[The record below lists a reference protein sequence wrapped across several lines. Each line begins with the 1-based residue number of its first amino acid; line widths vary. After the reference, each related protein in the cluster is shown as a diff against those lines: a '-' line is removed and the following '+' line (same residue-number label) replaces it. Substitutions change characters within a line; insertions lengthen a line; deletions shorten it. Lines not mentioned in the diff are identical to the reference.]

1 MPSNLEIAAALATD
15 TDTLRA
21 EARAYND
28 LWSAFAD
35 MPADSAEEVAAVPAM
50 LKAAASLG
58 SAAVKLADAAEA
70 ATDAVKGRH
79 SGRVM
84 LAASLAT
91 DAATDAVKAA
101 AGMVKWFGADHAKGS
116 YQTGLLN
123 GWESWSGSSLKGKAG
138 SFGAS
143 YAKSRDTLQARISEA
158 AMGAAGVR
166 FDTAKIGG
174 RRVAVFVLPVAP
186 VAG

>member
-1 MPSNLEIAAALATD
+1 MLNNLEIAAALATD

-35 MPADSAEEVAAVPAM
+35 MPADSAAEVAAVPAM

-70 ATDAVKGRH
+70 ARKVKGRD

-91 DAATDAVKAA
+91 DAATDAVKAT

-116 YQTGLLN
+116 YQTGLLS

-143 YAKSRDTLQARISEA
+143 YAKSRDTLQSRISVA
-158 AMGAAGVR
+158 ATEAAGVR

-174 RRVAVFVLPVAP
+174 RRVAVFVLPAAP